1 MFIGNLLTM
10 ARPYDGVDDIGL
22 ATKLRV
28 GWGSGPRLTHPPTAL
43 YQVPISVP
51 VLGGCVELH
60 AMQPSI
66 HPS

>member
-28 GWGSGPRLTHPPTAL
+28 GWGSGK
-43 YQVPISVP
+43 
-51 VLGGCVELH
+51 
-60 AMQPSI
+60 
-66 HPS
+66 